1 MTDILRKG
9 LNRGNAGKRR
19 KRRGGK
25 RDGGVGVK
33 LLMGKRLSEKRKK
46 RKNCEQKGLVA
57 QTGRA
62 TGF

>member
-25 RDGGVGVK
+25 RGEGVGVK
-33 LLMGKRLSEKRKK
+33 LLMGKGLSEKRKK
-46 RKNCEQKGLVA
+46 RKNCEQKREGA
-57 QTGRA
+57 RSSDR
-62 TGF
+62 

>member
-1 MTDILRKG
+1 MRGKG
-9 LNRGNAGKRR
+9 ERGKEA
-19 KRRGGK
+19 RGGE
-25 RDGGVGVK
+25 RGGEWMGVK

-46 RKNCEQKGLVA
+46 GRIVSRKEKGLVA

>member
-25 RDGGVGVK
+25 RGGGVGVK
-33 LLMGKRLSEKRKK
+33 LLMGKGLSEKRKK
-46 RKNCEQKGLVA
+46 GRIVSRKEKGA
-57 QTGRA
+57 RSSDR
-62 TGF
+62 

>member
-1 MTDILRKG
+1 MR
-9 LNRGNAGKRR
+9 GKRR

-25 RDGGVGVK
+25 RGGGVGVK
-33 LLMGKRLSEKRKK
+33 LLMGKGLSEKRKK
-46 RKNCEQKGLVA
+46 GRIVSRKEKGLVA